1 MLHSDVVARGAV
13 LDSETGGRVHP
24 IVIQPGSL
32 VGWIV
37 LGLLAGWI
45 AGLITR
51 GHGFGCL
58 GNVAIGLIGA
68 VVGGWL
74 FSLIGFVGFVGFF
87 GSLLIAVAGAA
98 LVLAVANAIT

>member
-1 MLHSDVVARGAV
+1 MLHSEALALGAV
-13 LDSETGGRVHP
+13 LGSVAGGRVHP

-32 VGWIV
+32 VGWIL

-74 FSLIGFVGFVGFF
+74 FSLIGFVGFVGFL

>member
-1 MLHSDVVARGAV
+1 MLHSEALALGAV
-13 LDSETGGRVHP
+13 LGSVAGGRVHP

-32 VGWIV
+32 VGWIL

-74 FSLIGFVGFVGFF
+74 FSLIGFIGFVGFL

>member
-1 MLHSDVVARGAV
+1 MR
-13 LDSETGGRVHP
+13 P
-24 IVIQPGSL
+24 IGLQPDTL
-32 VGWIV
+32 VGWV
-37 LGLLAGWI
+37 LLGLLAGWI

-58 GNVAIGLIGA
+58 GNVAIGLVGA

-74 FSLIGFVGFVGFF
+74 FSLLGFAGFVGFF

-98 LVLAVANAIT
+98 LILALANALSR

>member
-1 MLHSDVVARGAV
+1 M
-13 LDSETGGRVHP
+13 HP

-32 VGWIV
+32 VGWIL

-74 FSLIGFVGFVGFF
+74 FSLIGFVGFVGFL